1 MSERGNRKVLDNGTL
16 DRSGHDHCAHGQ
28 PLAIGSGLS
37 VGKEGPSVH
46 VACSFGNIAARLFK
60 RYDRSHRKP
69 MGEPKATAT
78 PAALE
83 AVTISLILTFQSAIT
98 SDGTADRSLAKTY
111 DGSGHTV

>member
-1 MSERGNRKVLDNGTL
+1 MENKT
-16 DRSGHDHCAHGQ
+16 
-28 PLAIGSGLS
+28 P
-37 VGKEGPSVH
+37 
-46 VACSFGNIAARLFK
+46 
-60 RYDRSHRKP
+60 P

-98 SDGTADRSLAKTY
+98 SDGTAGRSLAKTY